1 MSKTI
6 ITLLSIFPGLGLWVM
21 GHRKAAFLS
30 IIFFI
35 CTVLGGLKVD
45 SDSISDL
52 ALTIA
57 MIIWITQFGSSI
69 YANKVRNELGL
80 GIGETP
86 PQKSRSQAD
95 INIPPTT
102 RRFSRGIYKS
112 VQTILEPDE
121 TLELVVGSSTSFL
134 ALSDK
139 RLLLIT
145 RDIDGSPAV
154 IYPYTFS
161 DIKDAS
167 IKPGILY
174 DNLSFNFGQKGAA
187 TCSFSRGFR
196 QETNEI
202 VNQIRLRNNN
212 TVKL

>member
-1 MSKTI
+1 MTKTI

-30 IIFFI
+30 LLLFI
-35 CTVLGGLKVD
+35 GTVWVGLRVD
-45 SDSISDL
+45 SESISDL
-52 ALTIA
+52 ALSIA
-57 MIIWITQFGSSI
+57 IMIWITQFSSSI

-80 GIGETP
+80 RIGEPP
-86 PQKSRSQAD
+86 PQKLWAQTD
-95 INIPPTT
+95 INIPPII
-102 RRFSRGIYKS
+102 RRSSRGIYKS
-112 VQTILEPDE
+112 VQAILEQDE

-145 RDIDGSPAV
+145 RDFDGSPAV

-167 IKPGILY
+167 LKPGILY
-174 DNLSFNFGQKGAA
+174 DHLSFNFGQKGDA

-202 VNQIRLRNNN
+202 VNQIRLRSKNA
-212 TVKL
+212 VEL